1 MRGPVAHGVGLSQV
15 AFARRHGLVV
25 AFDEMQSGFG
35 RTGEFFGYSH
45 YGVEPDLLCCG
56 KGSRGPWSHSDAA

>member
-1 MRGPVAHGVGLSQV
+1 V